1 VPLDRRSVED
11 VNACDVGRVAV
22 GSDALGNRVED
33 RFFAAARCTL
43 APSRAYA
50 RATAHPIARLA
61 P

>member
-22 GSDALGNRVED
+22 GSDALDNRVEG
-33 RFFAAARCTL
+33 RFCAADEMHVGALAAA
-43 APSRAYA
+43 
-50 RATAHPIARLA
+50 AHPIARLA